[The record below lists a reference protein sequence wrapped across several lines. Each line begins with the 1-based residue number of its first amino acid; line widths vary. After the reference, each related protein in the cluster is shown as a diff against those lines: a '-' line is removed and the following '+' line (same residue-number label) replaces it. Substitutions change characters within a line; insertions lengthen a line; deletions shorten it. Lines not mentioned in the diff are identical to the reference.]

1 MRLILVGLYLFLYFT
16 VGMLYLGAEW
26 LFGRWN
32 QKASMLRQYRFVQW
46 GFRCLLFISGVK
58 VHAKGTENV
67 PKDEAV
73 LYVANHRGIFDV
85 LVTAIYCKGVTGY
98 ISKIVIKKV
107 PCLRVYMKR
116 IGCLFMDREDIKQS
130 LKIILE
136 AIEQVKNGISI
147 FIFPEGTRNK
157 NREDATDIAT
167 FKEGSFKVAQKS
179 GCRIIPV
186 AITGTAEIFEDH
198 LPWIHGGH
206 VYVTFGEPIDM
217 KTLDKEEQKHIGEYC
232 KDRIHNLLVEQQ
244 A

>member
-46 GFRCLLFISGVK
+46 GFRCILFISGVK

-67 PKDEAV
+67 PEDEAV

-136 AIEQVKNGISI
+136 AIEQVKMASL
-147 FIFPEGTRNK
+147 FLFFR
-157 NREDATDIAT
+157 REQEIKIGRMLPILPHSKREALRWHKRAAVGL
-167 FKEGSFKVAQKS
+167 FRWPSQEQQKS
-179 GCRIIPV
+179 SKTICRGFMG
-186 AITGTAEIFEDH
+186 AMCT
-198 LPWIHGGH
+198 
-206 VYVTFGEPIDM
+206 
-217 KTLDKEEQKHIGEYC
+217 
-232 KDRIHNLLVEQQ
+232 
-244 A
+244 

>member
-1 MRLILVGLYLFLYFT
+1 
-16 VGMLYLGAEW
+16 
-26 LFGRWN
+26 
-32 QKASMLRQYRFVQW
+32 MLRQYRFVQW
-46 GFRCLLFISGVK
+46 GFRCILFISGVK

-67 PKDEAV
+67 PEDEAV

-107 PCLRVYMKR
+107 PCLRVYMRR

-232 KDRIHNLLVEQQ
+232 KDRIHDLLVEQQ

>member
-1 MRLILVGLYLFLYFT
+1 
-16 VGMLYLGAEW
+16 
-26 LFGRWN
+26 
-32 QKASMLRQYRFVQW
+32 MLRQYRFVQW
-46 GFRCLLFISGVK
+46 GFRCILFISGVK

-67 PKDEAV
+67 PEDEAV

-107 PCLRVYMKR
+107 PCLRVYMRR

-147 FIFPEGTRNK
+147 CIFPEGTRNK

-232 KDRIHNLLVEQQ
+232 KDRIHDLLVEQQ